1 MGRHKGKFRFRR
13 LDNIGA
19 AAAEEDIDF
28 LKNCFVDTGIMSVL
42 SDCRDPRSVA
52 IGRTGSGKTALLS
65 RLSETEERVIEI
77 LPESLS
83 LSYISNSTVLNF
95 FDRLGVKLDI
105 FFKLLWRHV
114 FAVELIKHHFKIW
127 KEPDKYSFLDRIRS
141 YFADDNKS
149 KEALE
154 YLETWGKEFWE
165 ETEYRIKEVT
175 TKLENDLK
183 GAVETRFPNIS
194 FSISASD
201 KLSREKKAEI
211 IQRAQ
216 HVVNKV
222 QIRQL
227 SDIIHLIDKV
237 LSDPQKSYYIV
248 IDRLDENWIEERL
261 RYRLIRAL
269 IETVKDFRK
278 IRYAKI
284 VVALRLDLI
293 ERVFKLTRD
302 TGFQEEKYESLY
314 LPIEWNQSS
323 LVDILDSRINHLI
336 RQRYTQQKVT
346 HKDLLPSK
354 IEKKPPFEYIMERS
368 MMRPRDIIMF
378 FNFCISKAS
387 DQLKI
392 SLHRL
397 REAEG
402 VYSRNRLRSL
412 ADEWTSDYPNL
423 MYFTRMLRSRKR
435 LFPARK
441 ITEEDIEDICFDFC
455 NDPPEPVKDDI
466 LATSAYKL
474 VDAVVDH
481 EYFRK
486 TILQVFYQTGVIGL
500 KLETFETVQ
509 WTTLGARSVSK
520 AEISTRC
527 RVAIHPMFW
536 RVFGVR
542 WK

>member
-1 MGRHKGKFRFRR
+1 MGRKQSKFRFRR

-28 LKNCFVDTGIMSVL
+28 LKNCFVDTGVIGVL
-42 SDCRDPRSVA
+42 SDCRDPRSIA

-127 KEPDKYSFLDRIRS
+127 KEPDKHSFLDMIRN
-141 YFADDNKS
+141 YFVDDNKS

-175 TKLENDLK
+175 TKLENDLT
-183 GAVETRFPNIS
+183 GAVKTRFPNIS
-194 FSISASD
+194 FSVSASD
-201 KLSREKKAEI
+201 KLSGEMKAEI

-216 HVVNKV
+216 HVVNRV

-237 LSDPQKSYYIV
+237 LSDPQKSYFIV
-248 IDRLDENWIEERL
+248 IDRLDENWIEDGL

-269 IETVKDFRK
+269 IETVKNFRK

-314 LPIEWNQSS
+314 LPIEWNKHS
-323 LVDILDSRINHLI
+323 LVDILDSRIDYLI
-336 RQRYTQQKVT
+336 RQRFTKQKVT

-354 IEKKPPFEYIMERS
+354 IEKKPPFEYIMARS

-378 FNFCISKAS
+378 FNLCINKAA

-392 SLHRL
+392 
-397 REAEG
+397 G
-402 VYSRNRLRSL
+402 
-412 ADEWTSDYPNL
+412 DYI
-423 MYFTRMLRSRKR
+423 RKC
-435 LFPARK
+435 RK
-441 ITEEDIEDICFDFC
+441 GC
-455 NDPPEPVKDDI
+455 P
-466 LATSAYKL
+466 
-474 VDAVVDH
+474 
-481 EYFRK
+481 
-486 TILQVFYQTGVIGL
+486 
-500 KLETFETVQ
+500 
-509 WTTLGARSVSK
+509 
-520 AEISTRC
+520 
-527 RVAIHPMFW
+527 
-536 RVFGVR
+536 
-542 WK
+542 

>member
-1 MGRHKGKFRFRR
+1 MGRQQGKFRFRR

-28 LKNCFVDTGIMSVL
+28 LKNCFVDTGVMSVL
-42 SDCRDPRSVA
+42 SDCRDPRSIA

-127 KEPDKYSFLDRIRS
+127 REPDKHSFLERIRR
-141 YFADDNKS
+141 YLADDNKS

-154 YLETWGKEFWE
+154 YLETWGERFWD
-165 ETEYRIKEVT
+165 ETEYRIREVT
-175 TKLENDLK
+175 TKLENDLRR
-183 GAVETRFPNIS
+183 AVKTKFPNIN
-194 FSISASD
+194 FSVSASE
-201 KLSREKKAEI
+201 KLSEEQKTEI

-237 LSDPQKSYYIV
+237 LSDPQKSYFIV
-248 IDRLDENWIEERL
+248 IDRLDENWIEDRL

-314 LPIEWNQSS
+314 LPIEWNKSF
-323 LVDILDSRINHLI
+323 LVDILDSRINYLI

-346 HKDLLPSK
+346 HRDVLPSK
-354 IEKKPPFEYIMERS
+354 IDKKTPFEYMVERS
-368 MMRPRDIIMF
+368 MMRPRDIIM
-378 FNFCISKAS
+378 NCCINEAS
-387 DQLKI
+387 DQFRI
-392 SLHRL
+392 S
-397 REAEG
+397 G
-402 VYSRNRLRSL
+402 
-412 ADEWTSDYPNL
+412 
-423 MYFTRMLRSRKR
+423 
-435 LFPARK
+435 
-441 ITEEDIEDICFDFC
+441 
-455 NDPPEPVKDDI
+455 
-466 LATSAYKL
+466 
-474 VDAVVDH
+474 
-481 EYFRK
+481 
-486 TILQVFYQTGVIGL
+486 
-500 KLETFETVQ
+500 
-509 WTTLGARSVSK
+509 SVSGKLK
-520 AEISTRC
+520 AYTPET
-527 RVAIHPMFW
+527 A
-536 RVFGVR
+536 
-542 WK
+542 